1 MYAMHLESVRTLS
14 DEQLSQV
21 TALEAL
27 CLEHDRISLKLELD
41 YKQWRSKKDESAAT
55 GPVTEFLCYSED
67 LLIGYIGICIFGGG
81 MPEITGMVHPD
92 YRGQGVFKRLWGL
105 AQSALKFD
113 NQTKALLL
121 CDRLSQTGKCLMDTL
136 NLPLDHSEYEMYL
149 NFETYKAIQTEAVS
163 FRQATKEDSHEI
175 RRQNA
180 IYFNTNES
188 ELDLID
194 PELEAERGMKIMIMT
209 LPDQRVIGKVHL
221 ERNGEQGAIF
231 GLGVLPEFRGK
242 SYGKY
247 LLNYS
252 VAALIESG
260 AKEVMLQVATEND
273 KALTLYTQTGFESRS
288 TMDYY
293 LMLMV

>member
-1 MYAMHLESVRTLS
+1 MYAMHLESIRLLT

-41 YKQWRSKKDESAAT
+41 YKQWRSKKEDLETS
-55 GPVTEFLCYSED
+55 GPVTEFLCYAGE

-81 MPEITGMVHPD
+81 EPEVTGMVHPD
-92 YRGQGVFKRLWGL
+92 YRRQGVFKRLWGL
-105 AQSALKFD
+105 AQAALKF
-113 NQTKALLL
+113 NGQTKALLL
-121 CDRLSQTGKCLMDTL
+121 CDRNSVSGKGFLDSL
-136 NLPLDHSEYEMYL
+136 ALPLDHAEYEMYL
-149 NFETYKAIQTEAVS
+149 NLSAFQPLTMEGVWFK
-163 FRQATKEDSHEI
+163 QATKADSEEI

-180 IYFNTNES
+180 VYFNTTES

-194 PELEAERGMKIMIMT
+194 PELEAERGMRIMLMT
-209 LPDQRVIGKVHL
+209 LPNGEVIGKTHL
-221 ERNGEQGAIF
+221 EMNGSLGAIF
-231 GLGVLPEFRGK
+231 GLGVLPDYRGK

-252 VAALIESG
+252 VSALLAAG
-260 AKEVMLQVATEND
+260 ATEVMLQVATENE
-273 KALTLYTQTGFESRS
+273 KALTLYTQTGFEARS

-293 LMLMV
+293 LMMLV